1 MNNQILANFWRFI
14 GLILFQV
21 MVLQPILLKVHPWFN
36 VVLFPLFILL
46 LPIALPTSASV
57 FLGFLIGLIVD
68 FFYGTIGIHA
78 SAGAFSGFIR
88 AIVLALFE
96 PKGGF
101 SGKEPII
108 APAYFGIQRFW
119 QIAGLFFFLH
129 LFWFFSVEQFHFRSI
144 FNIIGRTLVG
154 WLSTMVFVVFYIGFF
169 RPKN

>member
-1 MNNQILANFWRFI
+1 MNNQILSNFWRFI

-21 MVLQPILLKVHPWFN
+21 MILQPILLKVHPWFN
-36 VVLFPLFILL
+36 VILFPLFILL
-46 LPIALPTSASV
+46 LPISLPTSASV

-78 SAGAFSGFIR
+78 SAGAFSGFSR

-108 APAYFGIQRFW
+108 APAHFGTQRFW

-129 LFWFFSVEQFHFRSI
+129 LLWYFSVEQFHFQSI
-144 FNIIGRTLVG
+144 LIIIGRTVVG
-154 WLSTMVFVVFYIGFF
+154 WLFTMLFVVFYIGLF